1 MPELSILYI
10 DFSLNVG
17 IHLARICWRMLADV
31 GDGENE
37 KTENGKC
44 EIEKSEIAR
53 LRNCEIAKSEIDKS
67 EIDKLI
73 N

>member
-1 MPELSILYI
+1 MLAFTWRGY
-10 DFSLNVG
+10 VG
-17 IHLARICWRMLADV
+17 GCWRMLADV

-53 LRNCEIAKSEIDKS
+53 LRNCEIAKLRDCEIG
-67 EIDKLI
+67 